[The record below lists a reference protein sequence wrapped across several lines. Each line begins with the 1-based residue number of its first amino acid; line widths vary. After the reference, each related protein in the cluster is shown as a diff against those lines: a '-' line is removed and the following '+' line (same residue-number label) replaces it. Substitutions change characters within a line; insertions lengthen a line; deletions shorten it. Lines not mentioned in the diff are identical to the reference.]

1 MTGETKPMNKASLE
15 QCLDKKRDL
24 EKQGIEKLGHHDIPS
39 VILMAGTK
47 ILTGNGTM
55 IVINVGENSS
65 IGKIQKILDSSG
77 DELTPLQMKLE
88 KIARDIGFFG
98 LGAAVI
104 IFVVLLIRL
113 LIEGG

>member
-1 MTGETKPMNKASLE
+1 MK
-15 QCLDKKRDL
+15 KKRDL

-47 ILTGNGTM
+47 VLTGNGTM
-55 IVINVGENSS
+55 IVINVGQYSS
-65 IGKIQKILDSSG
+65 IGKIKAILNSGG

-98 LGAAVI
+98 LGAAII
-104 IFVVLLIRL
+104 IFLVLLIRL
-113 LIEGG
+113 LVEGG